1 MACRCRQNKTKGITG
16 NAETPVQVVSPEQ
29 LCDPNLP
36 QCFMCALKHLS
47 TAWILFEEYKNG
59 YPSYI
64 KHLVQSIHVS
74 EQRVRTAFQ
83 LYMKA
88 QAHMNMA
95 ACELV
100 GNTADELSNEL
111 IQVANEIR
119 DARLKLEASPLY
131 IPPFARL
138 LERIQKLRFSIP
150 PNLPDTSDTSDKTK
164 Q

>member
-1 MACRCRQNKTKGITG
+1 MTCRCRQNKPKAITDSG
-16 NAETPVQVVSPEQ
+16 DALAQVVSPEH
-29 LCDPNLP
+29 LCDPDLP

-64 KHLVQSIHVS
+64 KHLVQSVHVS

-100 GNTADELSNEL
+100 GNTVDELSNEL

>member
-1 MACRCRQNKTKGITG
+1 MTCRCRKNSVKSTAVNSAAT
-16 NAETPVQVVSPEQ
+16 AVVSPEQ
-29 LCDPNLP
+29 LCDPDLP

-83 LYMKA
+83 LYIKA

-100 GNTADELSNEL
+100 GNAADELSNEI

-131 IPPFARL
+131 IPKFSEL
-138 LERIQKLRFSIP
+138 LERIQKLRFTVPS
-150 PNLPDTSDTSDKTK
+150 NLPDTYDISDKMPE
-164 Q
+164 

>member
-1 MACRCRQNKTKGITG
+1 MTCRCRKNSVKSTAVNSAVTS
-16 NAETPVQVVSPEQ
+16 VVSPEQ
-29 LCDPNLP
+29 LCDPDLP

-100 GNTADELSNEL
+100 GNAADELSNEL

-131 IPPFARL
+131 IPPFAHL
-138 LERIQKLRFSIP
+138 LARIQKLRFTVP

>member
-1 MACRCRQNKTKGITG
+1 MTCRCRKNSVKSTAVNSAVT
-16 NAETPVQVVSPEQ
+16 AVVSPEQ
-29 LCDPNLP
+29 LCDPNLA

-100 GNTADELSNEL
+100 GNAADELSNEL

-119 DARLKLEASPLY
+119 DARLKLEESPLY
-131 IPPFARL
+131 IPPFAQL
-138 LERIQKLRFSIP
+138 LERIQKLRFSLP

>member
-1 MACRCRQNKTKGITG
+1 MTCRCRKNSVKSTAVNSAAT
-16 NAETPVQVVSPEQ
+16 AVVSPEQ
-29 LCDPNLP
+29 LCDPDLP

-100 GNTADELSNEL
+100 GNAADELSNEL

-131 IPPFARL
+131 IPPFAHL
-138 LERIQKLRFSIP
+138 LARIQKLRFTVP